1 MLRLTFFNAS
11 IKKMLIFQSL
21 DVEILMDLLA
31 EKLGVEMALR
41 ILTMIDKEFFRDWK
55 PQPRE
60 TVS

>member
-1 MLRLTFFNAS
+1 
-11 IKKMLIFQSL
+11 MLIFQSL

-41 ILTMIDKEFFRDWK
+41 ILTMIDKEFNRDWK

>member
-1 MLRLTFFNAS
+1 VLRLTFFNAS

-41 ILTMIDKEFFRDWK
+41 ILTMIDKEFNRDWK